1 MGPEMI
7 YAVMTIATSFILLI
21 MVLLGGDAD
30 VDADVDVDADLDL
43 DMDADAGV
51 DVGAEVGGP
60 GYFGL
65 KLLMGF
71 IIGFGLGGFLAVKN
85 AWPFPHYLAGLGGGV
100 IIYMLEFQLL
110 KLLYSQQANTQ
121 SRASS
126 VVGHTAIVSHPIT
139 KGGTGEIKA
148 IMRGTGSSLYLR
160 ARAVDAEMEVAEGTE
175 VRIKSVSTGLARV
188 EPVES

>member
-30 VDADVDVDADLDL
+30 V
-43 DMDADAGV
+43 DAGV

-71 IIGFGLGGFLAVKN
+71 IIGFGLGGFLAVHY
-85 AWPFPHYLAGLGGGV
+85 AWALPHYLAGMAGGL
-100 IIYMLEFQLL
+100 IIYVLEFQLL

-139 KGGTGEIKA
+139 KGGTGEIKTT
-148 IMRGTGSSLYLR
+148 IPRTGSSLYLR
-160 ARAVDAEMEVAEGTE
+160 ARAVDPKMEFADGTE
-175 VRIKSVSTGLARV
+175 VRVKSVSTGLARV